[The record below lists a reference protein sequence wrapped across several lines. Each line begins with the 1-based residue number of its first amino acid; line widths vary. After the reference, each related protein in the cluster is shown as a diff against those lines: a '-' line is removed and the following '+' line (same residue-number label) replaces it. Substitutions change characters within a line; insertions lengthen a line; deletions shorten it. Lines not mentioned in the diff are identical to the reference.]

1 MLVAQKRFARIPQ
14 ISPFQASLS
23 ICCSLAVSQLCTLT
37 CQSPRA
43 PGSGR
48 PGRRASAGCL
58 CGTSRHRTTLVS
70 PGGAQFGQFHG
81 PTAMVG
87 LACRSGERSRRLCAP
102 SLALSSSCRGCGPS
116 GRPVRA
122 PALARR
128 IGGLHRVRAFD
139 GLLARST
146 HTLRGLWSSGEGGGE
161 SSCSGELRLLSA
173 LLAAPPP
180 GLPLGLPRTSGV
192 WVPPGPDPIG
202 ETSRASGE

>member
-23 ICCSLAVSQLCTLT
+23 ICCSLAVSQLCTFT
-37 CQSPRA
+37 CQSPRS

-58 CGTSRHRTTLVS
+58 CGTSRHRTTLVP
-70 PGGAQFGQFHG
+70 PGGAQVGQFQG
-81 PTAMVG
+81 PTAMAG
-87 LACRSGERSRRLCAP
+87 LACRGGERSRRLCVP
-102 SLALSSSCRGCGPS
+102 PLALSPSCRGCGLPGLP
-116 GRPVRA
+116 GRA
-122 PALARR
+122 SACARR
-128 IGGLHRVRAFD
+128 IGGLRRVLDLD

-192 WVPPGPDPIG
+192 WALPVPDPV
-202 ETSRASGE
+202 EVTSRASGE